1 MEYKSCMKFIAAS
14 SLFLSLFSTQLLATA
29 DACGNNLEARK
40 LVQLIMNDAAQ
51 QRVKLSCN
59 VLLAQAA
66 KAKAELM
73 AERGMVMHNLGGSP
87 NSRLRELGYELPPY
101 YGVAFSNQVEAIA
114 GGYESAEEVWHGFKK
129 SDVHADHLLARLEF
143 YQEQDE
149 IGVAYFKKWHSPHIH
164 YWVVYVSKG
173 FEPGQLG
180 RFKEDE
186 VPNKGNL
193 ILQKDTSSTKDNDS
207 QLTPLDDN
215 KE

>member
-1 MEYKSCMKFIAAS
+1 MEYKPCMKFTA
-14 SLFLSLFSTQLLATA
+14 LLSLIVALFSAGLLATT

-40 LVQLIMNDAAQ
+40 LVQLIMKDQAQ
-51 QRVKLSCN
+51 QRVKLTCN
-59 VLLAQAA
+59 VLLTQAA
-66 KAKAELM
+66 KEKAELM

-114 GGYESAEEVWHGFKK
+114 GGYKTAEEVWRGFKK
-129 SDVHADHLLARLEF
+129 SEVHADHLLARLEF

-149 IGVAYFKKWHSPHIH
+149 IGVAYFKKWHSPHIY

-180 RFKEDE
+180 RFKDDE

-193 ILQKDTSSTKDNDS
+193 ILQKDMSSIKDDDLQLPPPDDTK
-207 QLTPLDDN
+207 
-215 KE
+215 E

>member
-1 MEYKSCMKFIAAS
+1 MKFIAVS
-14 SLFLSLFSTQLLATA
+14 SLFLFLFSSKLLATA

-66 KAKAELM
+66 KEKAELM

-87 NSRLRELGYELPPY
+87 NSRLRELGYQLPPY

-114 GGYESAEEVWHGFKK
+114 GGYETAEEVWRGFKK
-129 SDVHADHLLARLEF
+129 SDVHADHLLAQLEF

-193 ILQKDTSSTKDNDS
+193 ILQKDTRSITADDP
-207 QLTPLDDN
+207 QLIRPDDG